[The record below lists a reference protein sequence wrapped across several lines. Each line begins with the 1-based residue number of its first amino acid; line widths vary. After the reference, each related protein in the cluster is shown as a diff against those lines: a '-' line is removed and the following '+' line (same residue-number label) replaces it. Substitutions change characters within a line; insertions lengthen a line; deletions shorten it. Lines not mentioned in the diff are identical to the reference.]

1 MTAAPSR
8 VPAQKAAR
16 RAVPAVPP
24 VVALPPAF
32 EAFYALHCAR
42 YLGYALAHAGEPAA
56 SRMVGEAMGEV
67 AIRWADIVRRPN
79 PAACAWLP
87 VRTRIRP
94 RSRCPGPAPEG
105 AAWGNPDGSGLRQPP
120 LEYDAFV
127 LHEVLGY
134 SVAEAAE
141 VMGEEASRVR
151 YALAA
156 GHGRA
161 RPVSVAGPATGGAP
175 VVVRGAP
182 CA

>member
-1 MTAAPSR
+1 MTPAPTR

-16 RAVPAVPP
+16 RAAPAAPP
-24 VVALPPAF
+24 AVALPPAF

-79 PAACAWLP
+79 PATCAWLL
-87 VRTRIRP
+87 VRTRIRQ
-94 RSRCPGPAPEG
+94 RSRFPGPAPEG
-105 AAWGNPDGSGLRQPP
+105 AALRDPDGSGLRQPA

-134 SVAEAAE
+134 SAAEAAE
-141 VMGEEASRVR
+141 VMGEEVSRVR
-151 YALAA
+151 YVLAA

-161 RPVSVAGPATGGAP
+161 RAGSVAGPAAGGAP
-175 VVVRGAP
+175 VAVRGAP